1 MREKYCLLAEKVRLI
16 SQTIPSEQGVFQPS
30 SRHTEFPTV
39 FGATKGFKAPVVTK
53 WQQVVT
59 LSDTITISP
68 LDGRGLSRIKNMMIA
83 VTLDVQDGWP
93 CIAQKT

>member
-1 MREKYCLLAEKVRLI
+1 MLPTRLTERAAE
-16 SQTIPSEQGVFQPS
+16 EQSPPIQNKIQPTFHKCNLQPS

-59 LSDTITISP
+59 LTDTITISP

-83 VTLDVQDGWP
+83 VTLDVL
-93 CIAQKT
+93 A